1 MVFCLSLGCHNRAP
15 YAGWFKEWKFISH
28 GSRAGESVIKVLR
41 FLVRAVILACRWPP
55 FHCLCTWPFFGV
67 CVLGE
72 GGDRKEEAEK
82 SEGEGGRMRLNMYV
96 GER

>member
-1 MVFCLSLGCHNRAP
+1 M
-15 YAGWFKEWKFISH
+15 
-28 GSRAGESVIKVLR
+28 
-41 FLVRAVILACRWPP
+41 RAVILACRWPP